1 LPLHIIRLSYA
12 ENFLSLLCPALN
24 APFGSF
30 KHLLLRTPTPNPPFD
45 FHFIPFQPLPPP
57 STLLYSTSPLNFHL
71 SETSIKPQPDLEE
84 FGLNLALIH
93 YTTTGRLPPSKVG
106 INISSQHEVD

>member
-30 KHLLLRTPTPNPPFD
+30 KHLLRTPTPNPPFD
-45 FHFIPFQPLPPP
+45 FHFIPFQPL
-57 STLLYSTSPLNFHL
+57 PLNFHL

-106 INISSQHEVD
+106 INISSQHEAD